1 MGQYKRIISY
11 IYSYK
16 HGDKGGNVG
25 YARIEKIGGKCR
37 ITIQVRGV
45 PVFKL
50 PEVDLYRQISTGVDC
65 LGIGKMFSQA
75 GGLQFKYESDVDNIS
90 QRGYGIDDFDG
101 LIIPIFDDDSEEASN
116 NRQVCVGKNY
126 LATSWK
132 NDSIYIGEPV
142 KIGERKAD
150 NSENIQTS
158 GNETTV
164 DSDKNGNRQES
175 EQDKYTDDVE
185 DEYKDTMENNSETME
200 KTEEQTENR
209 EADKEVIENDEEIS
223 DENME
228 TEETDDSEYKNV
240 ISNSDI
246 EMTECRQKSCK
257 VCPLRFEN
265 DKSEEYGKKML
276 GRFPLMYP
284 FVEGEV
290 MESVRIEPKDI
301 GCLPIKYWAIANNKF
316 LLNGYYRYKHLLFA
330 LLYDGKYAVG
340 VPGIYCA
347 EECNMARMHSF
358 QKFVPI
364 GSGKKERGVFGYWF
378 YIIN

>member
-11 IYSYK
+11 IYRYE
-16 HGDKGGNVG
+16 HGDKGLNVG
-25 YARIEKIGGKCR
+25 YARIEKMGDKCR

-50 PEVDLYRQISTGVDC
+50 PEVNLYRQISTGVDC

-116 NRQVCVGKNY
+116 NRQMCVGKNY

-142 KIGERKAD
+142 RIGERKAAGYD
-150 NSENIQTS
+150 KVQDSE
-158 GNETTV
+158 NETTV
-164 DSDKNGNRQES
+164 DLES
-175 EQDKYTDDVE
+175 NNESHEMEE
-185 DEYKDTMENNSETME
+185 DEYKDTMENNSETRE

-228 TEETDDSEYKNV
+228 TEEADDSEYKNV

-301 GCLPIKYWAIANNKF
+301 GCLPIKYWALANNKF

-340 VPGIYCA
+340 VPGIYCT
-347 EECNMARMHSF
+347 EEYNMARMYSF
-358 QKFVPI
+358 QEFVPI